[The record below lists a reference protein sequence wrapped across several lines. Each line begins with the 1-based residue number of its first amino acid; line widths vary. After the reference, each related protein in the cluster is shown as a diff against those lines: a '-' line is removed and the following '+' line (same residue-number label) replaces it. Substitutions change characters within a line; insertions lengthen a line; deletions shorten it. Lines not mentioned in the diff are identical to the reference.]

1 MISTDYENQLINA
14 IQTIVDSAVAHA
26 DFDKTIKATIV
37 SCVDEATGKYKVK
50 YQDSTFYAYSNN
62 LDSNYFKGTNV
73 YVLIPGNDTA
83 QNKTIIGT
91 VDALGVNYV
100 STVEGEN
107 SYNIYGKNCIEDDST
122 IFELCSYK
130 KTDSKVLYD
139 FSDNINLINLNTKD
153 VDEYIKE
160 TSTIIC
166 GASFKT
172 SLDAVQK
179 YKGNYGINF
188 ELIFKDNNNQEVSKN
203 YIIDINE
210 MSGNP
215 YNFSSFT
222 RQSAIYEI
230 NNEKFERIEQISI
243 FSYDFP
249 NTLEDNFI
257 NDIFI
262 SKIEIMGANKVSSN
276 ELNTYALLLI
286 TKKGIY
292 FEEDDAATVK
302 KSIEAELKVKGK
314 IVNNNTNAIK
324 YYWFKENNKI
334 NSASPF
340 YNQYG
345 GAGWECINDYNI
357 IEKDN
362 ANNPILVEWIPASE
376 LIYVS
381 KKDLMAKRMTY
392 KCVAVYDETILNKI
406 ITLYNYDSNCKTI
419 TIVSTQ
425 GTQFYFDNGTTNLI
439 CKVDDKEETSSD
451 YTYSWSV
458 IDKNNNF
465 QILETDT
472 QEVAAY
478 NNAVENKI
486 SLQNSLAT
494 GTATYTEVKEQ
505 IENYDKI
512 ITKYEAKPK
521 VEGNKLNNVKANTIV
536 DFNTYKCSVYYKD
549 NYLGTGIIILTNSFN
564 SEERELTDYGLIIN
578 NGSQVFQYNENGVS
592 PASRSLANPQIIL
605 PLEFMLFDKTGNTI
619 DVTTNI
625 QWKVPKKNTL
635 LVISTAPDEEDDD
648 YKIYKNITNLTFSI
662 SNIYYSKKN
671 NNNIILEIQYD
682 DHIIIGTTSL
692 TFIKQGEIGT
702 NGTDIV
708 CKLIP
713 NAVDESTMP
722 QYPIC
727 TYNGTT
733 TTLNYATPSS
743 TDKWFK
749 IQMWENGEKIF
760 EGTQSGTRIDD
771 SSTNVEVKWSMLKN
785 KYTSLISDDSNFV
798 IDPNSGSIS
807 FDSNIYDS
815 PANIVKCEITMNDN
829 TYYALIPITL
839 VRLNATGWSINI
851 DDLAGFREV
860 MYSSDGSNPA
870 YDSTSPFEIQVYQA
884 SSNDFSVDENITY
897 GWNIKG
903 KTYVAPN
910 WQSNLNLIEKK
921 GLALNAKKNQK
932 YYIPNGKYNG
942 LCVNNA
948 IYVTVAYNGG
958 AVGSIHIPVYLY
970 LNRFGYSALNKWDG
984 NSISLDNNGGSILTP
999 QIGTGY
1005 KDNNNAFTGLFM
1017 GSVQKSDGS
1026 AIENGLFGYK
1036 SGERTIDLSA
1046 DTGVA
1051 KFGKAGSGQ
1060 VIIDPS
1066 TGAKIQGGNY
1076 NYTGDAQTGSGMEID
1091 LAQPTIKYG
1100 TGNFELDKHGNMK
1113 CKNADIRGNVF
1124 LPDGGKVIG
1133 GDGLYSLI
1141 QVNSGNFTQVGF
1153 EYVAV
1158 SGNGTWLD
1166 RAGITMVVYI
1176 PDNFQVA
1183 QAYCSLVS
1191 KGRFFWTNENENAGF
1206 WCSPKYITLQHGLAN
1221 TFDYGEV
1228 NGWNSPALSP
1238 TGEQVK
1244 DNNNIDIFGV
1254 YGWSSPFSSEDY
1266 SWRSIV
1272 STNFS
1277 NLFQDL
1283 NTGKTKPGIYVFY
1296 INSKIE
1302 TDVNTDTIWGLV
1314 YFNNSGDT
1322 IKRITNIYIT
1332 NNGVQR
1338 PFTMSE
1344 YSAVVREIYE
1354 NPSTTYPKYALNNGD
1369 IFHIECDGKTWNLN
1383 RHDFSAWEQQN
1394 AQALGSDF
1402 YFPGDG
1408 WGQKLTAPDG
1418 TIIEIPW
1425 DSENWDSSTDWNE
1438 GYKKCFEI
1446 SSDITAT
1453 INIYGYTS
1461 ISS

>member
-26 DFDKTIKATIV
+26 DFDKTIKATII

-73 YVLIPGNDTA
+73 YVLVPGNDTT
-83 QNKTIIGT
+83 QNKTIIGS
-91 VDALGVNYV
+91 VDALGANYIP
-100 STVEGEN
+100 TIEGEN
-107 SYNIYGKNCIEDDST
+107 SYNIYGKNCVEDEST
-122 IFELCSYK
+122 IFGLCSYK
-130 KTDSKVLYD
+130 KTDSKILYD

-172 SLDAVQK
+172 SLDAVQR

-188 ELIFKDNNNQEVSKN
+188 ELVFKDNNDQEVSKN
-203 YIIDINE
+203 YIVDINE

-215 YNFSSFT
+215 YNFSSAT

-230 NNEKFERIEQISI
+230 NNANFERIEQISI
-243 FSYDFP
+243 FAYDFP

-257 NDIFI
+257 NDIFV
-262 SKIEIMGANKVSSN
+262 SKVEIMGASKVSSD
-276 ELNTYALLLI
+276 ELNAYALSLI

-292 FEEDDAATVK
+292 FEESEAATAK
-302 KSIEAELKVKGK
+302 RSIEAELKVKGK
-314 IVNNNTNAIK
+314 LISNDTKLIK
-324 YYWFKENNKI
+324 YYWFKENNRI

-340 YNQYG
+340 YSQYG
-345 GAGWECINDYNI
+345 GAGWECLNDYNI
-357 IEKDN
+357 IEKDSS
-362 ANNPILVEWIPASE
+362 NNPVLVEWIPATE
-376 LIYVS
+376 IIYIS
-381 KKDLMAKRMTY
+381 KKDLTAKRMSY
-392 KCVAVYDETILNKI
+392 KCVAVYDENILNKT

-419 TIVSTQ
+419 TIVSTG
-425 GTQFYFDNGTTNLI
+425 GTQFYFDNGTTDLI
-439 CKVDDKEETSSD
+439 CQIDEKEETGSN

-465 QILETDT
+465 QVLETDA
-472 QEVAAY
+472 QEVTAY
-478 NNAVENKI
+478 NDAIESKN
-486 SLQNSLAT
+486 SLQNALAA
-494 GTATYTEVKEQ
+494 GTTTHVETKDS
-505 IENYDKI
+505 IESFDKI
-512 ITKYEAKPK
+512 ISKYEAKPK
-521 VEGNKLNNVKANTIV
+521 VEGNKLSNVKANTIV
-536 DFNTYKCSVYYKD
+536 DFSTYKCSVYYKD
-549 NYLGTGIIILTNSFN
+549 NYLGTGVIILTNSFDA
-564 SEERELTDYGLIIN
+564 EERELTDYGLIIN
-578 NGSQVFQYNENGVS
+578 NGNQVFQYNENGVA
-592 PASRSLANPQIIL
+592 PTSRSLANPQIIL
-605 PLEFMLFDKTGNTI
+605 PLDFTLFDKTGNTI
-619 DVTTNI
+619 EITKNI

-635 LVISTAPDEEDDD
+635 LVVSAAPDEENDN
-648 YKIYKNITNLTFSI
+648 YKIYKDITSLTFSI

-671 NNNIILEIQYD
+671 NNNIILEVQYD
-682 DHIIIGTTSL
+682 DHIILGTTSL

-727 TYNGTT
+727 TYDGTT

-771 SSTNVEVKWSMLKN
+771 NSTDVEVKWSILKN
-785 KYTSLISDDSNFV
+785 KYTSLVSDDSNFV

-839 VRLNATGWSINI
+839 VRLNSVGWSINI
-851 DDLAGFREV
+851 NDLAGFREV

-884 SSNDFSVDENITY
+884 GINDFSTDEHITY
-897 GWNIKG
+897 GWSIKG

-910 WQSNLNLIEKK
+910 WQSNLNLVTKK
-921 GLALNAKKNQK
+921 GFGLNTKKNQK
-932 YYIPNGKYNG
+932 YYVPNGKYNG

-948 IYVTVAYNGG
+948 VYTTIAYDGS
-958 AVGSIHIPVYLY
+958 AIGSIHIPVYLY
-970 LNRFGYSALNKWDG
+970 LNRFGYAALNKWDG

-999 QIGTGY
+999 QIGTGQ

-1076 NYTGDAQTGSGMEID
+1076 NYTGNEQTGSGMEID
-1091 LAQPTIKYG
+1091 LAKPTIKYG
-1100 TGNFELDKHGNMK
+1100 TGNFELDEDGNMK
-1113 CKNADIRGNVF
+1113 CRNADIRGNVF

-1133 GDGLYSLI
+1133 GDGLYTMLHFSNAGFVGWYRDAYSSLYDLGLER
-1141 QVNSGNFTQVGF
+1141 QGF
-1153 EYVAV
+1153 EMPVVIPEHFKVTQATISLYGYAV
-1158 SGNGTWLD
+1158 KV
-1166 RAGITMVVYI
+1166 RAMSEI
-1176 PDNFQVA
+1176 
-1183 QAYCSLVS
+1183 
-1191 KGRFFWTNENENAGF
+1191 F
-1206 WCSPKYITLQHGLAN
+1206 WCSPQYITLQQGSGN
-1221 TFDYGEV
+1221 EVQYEVMYGDFPPSGFTEAP
-1228 NGWNSPALSP
+1228 N
-1238 TGEQVK
+1238 VK
-1244 DNNNIDIFGV
+1244 DNNGNDIFGAL
-1254 YGWSSPFSSEDY
+1254 GWNPTPFSDSDTT
-1266 SWRSIV
+1266 WRTV
-1272 STNFS
+1272 TSTNFS
-1277 NLFQDL
+1277 NVFLDNQG
-1283 NTGKTKPGIYVFY
+1283 NTKAGSYTFYV
-1296 INSKIE
+1296 NSKITYDE
-1302 TDVNTDTIWGLV
+1302 NVDMIWGL
-1314 YFNNSGDT
+1314 YQNYQSENST
-1322 IKRITNIYIT
+1322 QTEVTKIYIT

-1338 PFTMSE
+1338 IFSQDE
-1344 YSAVVREIYE
+1344 YQIVWDAINANSG
-1354 NPSTTYPKYALNNGD
+1354 SYPKYASNNGD
-1369 IFHIECDGKTWNLN
+1369 IYHIESGGKTWNLN
-1383 RHDFSAWEQQN
+1383 RHDFSAWFQPN
-1394 AQALGSDF
+1394 AQALKSNYMFTSDWGMIIHYPNGSTSRFQF
-1402 YFPGDG
+1402 YEANDADRWKPSAEAK
-1408 WGQKLTAPDG
+1408 KL
-1418 TIIEIPW
+1418 
-1425 DSENWDSSTDWNE
+1425 SSSIFASMNV
-1438 GYKKCFEI
+1438 
-1446 SSDITAT
+1446 
-1453 INIYGYTS
+1453 YGY
-1461 ISS
+1461 IALDG